1 VFLKKILRSLKGYME
16 GREVALLGEDG
27 REAGTLR
34 HFCSSLF
41 LRIPNHV
48 LLYQYRIKHGVTVPI
63 LN

>member
-1 VFLKKILRSLKGYME
+1 ME